1 MFTWLLKKGTFTLLK
16 NIGGTKAPLPPLFRR
31 PWVYNG
37 FRKSNFFFLK
47 KQYSWNKGEDGQF
60 HQKNALNESKQKV
73 ENLYVRESSLKILIT
88 WMRTKNWGKFQFLF
102 KILSKNLSLDIM
114 KRNYNAILNLFY
126 LLSSSSFKYF

>member
-1 MFTWLLKKGTFTLLK
+1 MIAEKGHFHFAEK
-16 NIGGTKAPLPPLFRR
+16 HWGDQGPLPPLFRR